1 MNALPPETDQTTVA
15 ADSLVT
21 LNYRIASSDDVE
33 FIGTFS
39 SAPAV
44 LQLGSGELSPAL
56 EHCLTGMAL
65 GARQLFLLEPQ
76 QAFGPHLPQLV
87 QRIPRHR
94 LPNGD
99 ALKEQTLLEF
109 DAPNGARFT
118 GLVLELNDDTALID
132 FNHPLAGKSIRF
144 EAEIIGIL

>member
-1 MNALPPETDQTTVA
+1 MSERVKP
-15 ADSLVT
+15 DSLVT

-33 FIGTFS
+33 FIGTFA

-44 LQLGSGELSPAL
+44 IQLGNGELAPAL
-56 EHCLTGMAL
+56 ERCLASMTVGERHVFM
-65 GARQLFLLEPQ
+65 LEPQ
-76 QAFGPHLPQLV
+76 DAFGPHVAQLV
-87 QRIPRHR
+87 QRMPRAQ

-99 ALKEQTLLEF
+99 KLQAMSLLEF

-118 GLVLELNDDTALID
+118 GLIRELDEETALID

-144 EAEIIGIL
+144 EAEIIGVI

>member
-1 MNALPPETDQTTVA
+1 MTERIKPY
-15 ADSLVT
+15 SLVT

-33 FIGTFS
+33 FIGTFD

-44 LQLGSGELSPAL
+44 LQLGNGELAPAL
-56 EHCLTGMAL
+56 ERCLEGMSI
-65 GARQLFLLEPQ
+65 GERHVFMLEPQ
-76 QAFGPHLPQLV
+76 DGFGPHVPQMV
-87 QRIPRHR
+87 QRMPRAQ

-99 ALKEQTLLEF
+99 KLLAMSLLEF

-118 GLVLELNDDTALID
+118 GLIRELDEQTALVD

>member
-1 MNALPPETDQTTVA
+1 MSEHVK

-33 FIGTFS
+33 FIGTFD

-56 EHCLTGMAL
+56 ERCLTGMAV
-65 GARQLFLLEPQ
+65 GQRQLFTLDPQ
-76 QAFGPHLPQLV
+76 DGFGPHLPQMV
-87 QRIPRHR
+87 QRIPRDR

-99 ALKEQTLLEF
+99 KLQVQSLLEF

-118 GLVLELNDDTALID
+118 GLIREVDDTSALID
-132 FNHPLAGKSIRF
+132 FNHPLAGKSIRC

>member
-1 MNALPPETDQTTVA
+1 MSEHVK

-21 LNYRIASSDDVE
+21 LNYRIASTDGVE
-33 FIGTFS
+33 FIGTFD

-56 EHCLTGMAL
+56 EHCLEGMAV
-65 GARQLFLLEPQ
+65 GQRQLFTLEPQ
-76 QAFGPHLPQLV
+76 QAFGPSLPQMV
-87 QRIPRHR
+87 QRIPRDR

-99 ALKEQTLLEF
+99 KLQVQTLLEF

-118 GLVLELNDDTALID
+118 GLIRELDDASALVD

>member
-1 MNALPPETDQTTVA
+1 MSEHVKAN
-15 ADSLVT
+15 SLVT

-33 FIGTFS
+33 FIGTFG

-44 LQLGSGELSPAL
+44 LQLGNGELAPAL
-56 EHCLTGMAL
+56 ERCLEGMAV
-65 GARQLFLLEPQ
+65 GERRVFILESHDG
-76 QAFGPHLPQLV
+76 FGPHVPQLV
-87 QRIPRHR
+87 QRMPRAQ

-99 ALKEQTLLEF
+99 KLQAQTLLEF

-118 GLVLELNDDTALID
+118 GLIRELDAETALVD

-144 EAEIIGIL
+144 EAEIVGIL